1 MAKKSGKKMDPN
13 VLIAIIGGAVTIIA
27 ALLGSPLLIELI
39 NKGDATPT
47 PEVVVTEEIQ
57 PPTPV
62 PPPGDPVLV
71 FSEDFEDGRADGF
84 ATLEGSW
91 QVRKTGGNSYY
102 EGSGRAETLF
112 GSLANGTVS
121 FQARFAQNDNAALRF
136 RHSVAARYQLT
147 FDAGADLVRL
157 SYLGGGAPET
167 LGESPFVFER
177 NTWYALRLD
186 LDGAELRVYVN
197 DVLLLTVSD
206 GRLAQGELHFFV
218 DSGQSVTL
226 DNLAVWSAGN

>member
-1 MAKKSGKKMDPN
+1 MPNKSARKMDPN

-27 ALLGSPLLIELI
+27 ALLGSPLLIELF
-39 NKGDATPT
+39 KGDEATPT
-47 PEVVVTEEIQ
+47 AEVTEAA

-71 FSEDFEDGRADGF
+71 FSEDFEDGAADGF

-91 QVRKTGGNSYY
+91 QVRKTGGNSFY
-102 EGSGRAETLF
+102 EGAGRAETLF
-112 GSLANGTVS
+112 GPAALANGTVS

-136 RHSVAARYQLT
+136 RQSAGARYQLT
-147 FDAGADLVRL
+147 FDAGADLIRL
-157 SYLGGGAPET
+157 AYLGGGAPET

-186 LDGAELRVYVN
+186 LDGAALRVYVN

-218 DSGQSVTL
+218 DNGQSLLL

>member
-1 MAKKSGKKMDPN
+1 MSKRSGKKMDTN
-13 VLIAIIGGAVTIIA
+13 LLIAIIGGAVTIIA
-27 ALLGSPLLIELI
+27 ALISSPLLIELF
-39 NKGDATPT
+39 KGDEATPT
-47 PEVVVTEEIQ
+47 VAVTEAA

-71 FSEDFEDGRADGF
+71 FSEDFEDGAADGF

-91 QVRKTGGNSYY
+91 QVRKTGGNSYF

-112 GSLANGTVS
+112 GPAILADGTVS

-136 RHSVAARYQLT
+136 RHSAGARYQLT
-147 FDAGADLVRL
+147 FDAGADQV
-157 SYLGGGAPET
+157 SIAYLGGGAPET
-167 LGESPFVFER
+167 LGESPFVFDR

-186 LDGAELRVYVN
+186 LDGAEMRVYIN

-218 DSGQSVTL
+218 DNGQSVTL